1 MSELEVLTAEIR
13 EVKGLLRRLVG
24 EGTPGTASF
33 LGGTPGTAS
42 FLGGTP
48 GTASFLEGTAGMPSL
63 LGARELAVRWG
74 IGGGSDYLRL
84 QYLSRRCRAWG
95 LRPME
100 GTRGWS
106 AMYRLADVLAAEEFG
121 AGIAKRRRRAK

>member
-24 EGTPGTASF
+24 EGTPGTASV
-33 LGGTPGTAS
+33 
-42 FLGGTP
+42 
-48 GTASFLEGTAGMPSL
+48 LEGTAGMPSL

-95 LRPME
+95 LRAME

-121 AGIAKRRRRAK
+121 AGIAKRRRRRAK